1 MEFRDIPIQ
10 KKLMRFIFLIGGVV
24 LFTTCLTFF
33 IYEFYSFRETTREKL
48 ATIGKIISFNS
59 TAALAFDSKSD
70 AKEILSALESES
82 YVNAACLYDKD
93 GKLFAQYPSDLSVQ
107 AYPVRPK
114 KTGYYFTYSSV
125 ETFRPVIHENKQL
138 GSLYIKYDLGA
149 IYERFR
155 FYGFIVAIAIG
166 LSFLFAYLI
175 SIKLKK
181 NISNPILS
189 LAETAKI
196 ISDKNDYTLRAV
208 VFGRDEVGILTD
220 SFNQMLEKIQSQNQT
235 LNEFNKNL
243 EQKVIERT
251 ADLTKA
257 QESLQLSEEKYRKII
272 EEAGDVVYS
281 VDGKGYFTYINPMC
295 KKLTGYLE
303 SELLGKRYLEIVDPA
318 WKKEVGDF
326 YKEQLSK
333 GIHETIFSFP
343 IMTKPGEQ
351 KWVEQIVTQ
360 QKKAGVVIGHHAV
373 VRDITQRK
381 KDEENLKKSE
391 DKFKGLL
398 ESAPDATIIINREG
412 KIQLVNA
419 QAEKLFGHNRN
430 EILNK
435 EIEILIP
442 ARYKEIHP
450 KHRNSFFADPK
461 TRLMGI
467 DLNLL
472 GQKKDGTE
480 FPVEI
485 SLSPLQTVDD
495 LLVIASVRDITERK
509 KSAEIIKQKSE
520 ELESTNKKLNKS
532 ERQIQ
537 AIFDGAPDAVIVI
550 NDESNVQK
558 WNHKAEK
565 LFGWQASEVL
575 EKPLYD
581 YIIPDRYREKHKG
594 GMKHYF
600 ATGEGKVLNK
610 EIEIEAINK
619 LGKEFSVLLS
629 VSPVEVKD
637 KTLFIGFVRDITEK
651 KKIETMIR
659 EKSEE
664 LERSNKE
671 LEQFAYIASHDL
683 QEPLRMVTSYLQLL
697 EKKYK
702 DKLDQDAN
710 DFIHFAVDGSARMK
724 TLIFS
729 LLDYSRVNRV
739 KPLEDINLDEL
750 LKNVLHDLEVQIQE
764 NKAIITVEP
773 LPAIY
778 GDKLLINQLFQNLIS
793 NAVKFKGERNPEII
807 ISGKKEQNEY
817 LFSVKDNGIG
827 IQKEY
832 ASKLF
837 VIFQRLNT
845 KDQYPGTGIGLAI
858 CKKIVEKHGGKI
870 WFESEFGQ
878 GTTFYFTLKFKE
890 DLEVKVNAEATEKP
904 KEQVQ
909 STINNDVNL
918 TIKS

>member
-93 GKLFAQYPSDLSVQ
+93 GKLFAQYPSDLLLQ

-114 KTGYYFTYSSV
+114 KTGDYFTYSFV

-155 FYGFIVAIAIG
+155 FYGLIVAIAIG
-166 LSFLFAYLI
+166 LSFFFAYLI
-175 SIKLKK
+175 SIRLKK

-196 ISDKNDYTLRAV
+196 ISDKNDYAVRAI
-208 VFGRDEVGILTD
+208 VFGKDEIGTLTD
-220 SFNQMLEKIQSQNQT
+220 SFNQMLEKIQLQNQT

-243 EQKVIERT
+243 EQKVVERT
-251 ADLTKA
+251 SDLTKA
-257 QESLQLSEEKYRKII
+257 QDSLQLSEEKYRKII

-281 VDGKGYFTYINPMC
+281 VDEKGYFTYINPIC
-295 KKLTGYLE
+295 KKLTGYPE
-303 SELLGKRYLEIVDPA
+303 SELIGKRYLELVDSL
-318 WKKEVGDF
+318 WKKKVEEF
-326 YKEQLSK
+326 YKEQLTKSTQ
-333 GIHETIFSFP
+333 ETIFSFP
-343 IMTKPGEQ
+343 IMTKSGEQ

-360 QKKAGVVIGHHAV
+360 QKKAGIVIGHHAI

-381 KDEENLKKSE
+381 KDEIEINEKS
-391 DKFKGLL
+391 L
-398 ESAPDATIIINREG
+398 ELNR
-412 KIQLVNA
+412 A
-419 QAEKLFGHNRN
+419 
-430 EILNK
+430 NK
-435 EIEILIP
+435 E
-442 ARYKEIHP
+442 
-450 KHRNSFFADPK
+450 
-461 TRLMGI
+461 
-467 DLNLL
+467 LN
-472 GQKKDGTE
+472 
-480 FPVEI
+480 
-485 SLSPLQTVDD
+485 
-495 LLVIASVRDITERK
+495 A
-509 KSAEIIKQKSE
+509 
-520 ELESTNKKLNKS
+520 S
-532 ERQIQ
+532 ERRIQ
-537 AIFDGAPDAVIVI
+537 AIFDSAPDAVIVI
-550 NDESNVQK
+550 DDQSMIQK

-565 LFGWQASEVL
+565 LFSWDESEVIR
-575 EKPLYD
+575 KPLYD
-581 YIIPDRYREKHKG
+581 YIIPERYREKHKT
-594 GMKHYF
+594 GMKHYL
-600 ATGEGKVLNK
+600 ATGEGPVLNK
-610 EIEIEAINK
+610 DIEIEAVDK
-619 LGKEFSVLLS
+619 KGKEFSVVLS
-629 VSPVEVKD
+629 ISPVDIKD
-637 KTLFIGFVRDITEK
+637 KILFIGFLRDITEK
-651 KKIETMIR
+651 KKIETLIKQ
-659 EKSEE
+659 KSEE

-750 LKNVLHDLEVQIQE
+750 LKNVVHDLEIQIEE
-764 NKAIITVEP
+764 NKAVITVEP
-773 LPAIY
+773 LPVIY

-793 NAVKFKGERNPEII
+793 NAVKFKGERTPEII

-890 DLEVKVNAEATEKP
+890 DLEVKVTTGDIEKP
-904 KEQVQ
+904 KELIQ
-909 STINNDVNL
+909 STATKDVAVAQN
-918 TIKS
+918 SNA

>member
-24 LFTTCLTFF
+24 LLTTCLTFF

-82 YVNAACLYDKD
+82 YVNTACLYDKD
-93 GKLFAQYPSDLSVQ
+93 GKLFAQYPSDLSIQ

-114 KTGYYFTYSSV
+114 KTGDYFTYSSV

-155 FYGFIVAIAIG
+155 FYGLIVAIAIG
-166 LSFLFAYLI
+166 LSFFFAYLI

-196 ISDKNDYTLRAV
+196 ISDKNDYTVRAI
-208 VFGRDEVGILTD
+208 VFGKDEIGTLTE

-243 EQKVIERT
+243 EQKVVERT

-281 VDGKGYFTYINPMC
+281 VDEKGHFTYINPIC

-303 SELLGKRYLEIVDPA
+303 SELLGKRYLELVDPT
-318 WKKEVGDF
+318 WKKEVEVF

-333 GIHETIFSFP
+333 SIQETIFSFP
-343 IMTKPGEQ
+343 IMTKSGEQ

-360 QKKAGVVIGHHAV
+360 QKNAGIVIGHHAV

-381 KDEENLKKSE
+381 KDEIEINEKSIE
-391 DKFKGLL
+391 L
-398 ESAPDATIIINREG
+398 NR
-412 KIQLVNA
+412 A
-419 QAEKLFGHNRN
+419 
-430 EILNK
+430 NK
-435 EIEILIP
+435 E
-442 ARYKEIHP
+442 
-450 KHRNSFFADPK
+450 
-461 TRLMGI
+461 
-467 DLNLL
+467 LN
-472 GQKKDGTE
+472 
-480 FPVEI
+480 
-485 SLSPLQTVDD
+485 
-495 LLVIASVRDITERK
+495 A
-509 KSAEIIKQKSE
+509 
-520 ELESTNKKLNKS
+520 S
-532 ERQIQ
+532 ERRIQ
-537 AIFDGAPDAVIVI
+537 AIFDSAPDAVIVI
-550 NDESNVQK
+550 DDQSMIQK

-565 LFGWQASEVL
+565 LFSWNESEVIK
-575 EKPLYD
+575 KPLYD
-581 YIIPDRYREKHKG
+581 YIIPERYREKHKI
-594 GMKHYF
+594 GMKHYL
-600 ATGEGKVLNK
+600 ATGEGPVLNK
-610 EIEIEAINK
+610 DIEIEAVDK
-619 LGKEFSVLLS
+619 KGKEFSVLLS
-629 VSPVEVKD
+629 ISLVDIKEKI
-637 KTLFIGFVRDITEK
+637 LFIGFVRDITEK
-651 KKIETMIR
+651 KKIETLIR

-739 KPLEDINLDEL
+739 NPLEDINLDDL

-764 NKAIITVEP
+764 NKAIITVES
-773 LPAIY
+773 LPVIY

-793 NAVKFKGERNPEII
+793 NAVKFKGERTPEII

-845 KDQYPGTGIGLAI
+845 KDKYPGTGIGLAI

-890 DLEVKVNAEATEKP
+890 DLEIKVNAGASEKP
-904 KEQVQ
+904 KELVQ
-909 STINNDVNL
+909 STIGNGVNL
-918 TIKS
+918 TINS